1 MTEFDLIQRYFSRP
15 TPGALLGIGDDAA
28 LIAVDP
34 GNVLAV
40 SSDMLVS
47 GTHFFADA
55 DPRLLGHKAL
65 AVNLSDMAAMGA
77 VPRWVTLAIAL
88 PEVEDTWLHE
98 FSSGFLDLAQ
108 QYGVELIG
116 GDTTRGPLNL
126 SVTVFGEVPASRA
139 LRRSGATAGD
149 DIWVS
154 GTLGDAALA
163 LAKLQGSIELGA
175 EEFAG
180 CASALHQPQPR
191 VALGM
196 ALRGIATSAIDISD
210 GLLADLGHVLDASGV
225 GAEISLARLPLSA
238 ALQVRMDD
246 PLVRQ
251 CALAGGDDYEL
262 CFTAHAGRRDDIL
275 DVANRLQ
282 LPLTIIGTTVAE
294 AGCVVTDGMAKQ
306 VNIGTVG
313 YDHFR

>member
-1 MTEFDLIQRYFSRP
+1 MTEFDLIRRYFVRP

-28 LIAVDP
+28 LISVDP

-47 GTHFFADA
+47 GTHFFPDA

-77 VPRWVTLAIAL
+77 NPRWVTLAIAL
-88 PEVEDTWLHE
+88 PEAEHVWLKQ
-98 FSSGFLDLAQ
+98 FSGGFLDLAQ

-126 SVTVFGEVPASRA
+126 SVTVFGEVPASQA
-139 LRRSGATAGD
+139 LRRSGAGPGD

-154 GTLGDAALA
+154 GTLGDAAMA
-163 LAKLQGSIELGA
+163 LAQLQGRIQLRD
-175 EEFAG
+175 EEFTG
-180 CASALHQPQPR
+180 CVSALHQPEPR
-191 VALGM
+191 IELGI
-196 ALRGIATSAIDISD
+196 ALRGIASSVIDISD
-210 GLLADLGHVLDASGV
+210 GLLADLGHVLDASSV
-225 GAEISLARLPLSA
+225 GAEIALARLPLSS
-238 ALQVRMDD
+238 ALQFRIDD

-262 CFTAHAGRRDDIL
+262 CFTAPASRRDDIL
-275 DVANRLQ
+275 EVASRLH
-282 LPLTIIGTTVAE
+282 LPLTIIGVTVAE
-294 AGCVVTDGMAKQ
+294 AGCVVTDSMGKQ
-306 VNIGTVG
+306 VNMGTVG